1 MLEQIKG
8 VSEQKANKLLVEGE
22 SKITKS
28 PFTLAPQLPNVS
40 P

>member
-8 VSEQKANKLLVEGE
+8 VSEQKANKLLAEGE
-22 SKITKS
+22 SKTTES
-28 PFTLAPQLPNVS
+28 PFTLAPQTSNVS